1 MVRVLFVCLGNIC
14 RSPMAEAIFRDLVEI
29 EGLRTRITVDS
40 AGTGSWHVGKRPH
53 QGTLSK
59 LKEYGM
65 SSEGIRARQLKKEDR
80 DAFDYIV
87 GMDQS
92 NVTNI
97 KKVIGE
103 PEGVKVIRLL
113 DLTDHKKDV
122 PDSYYTNDFQETYD
136 LVSDG
141 CKMLL
146 EEIKKQL

>member
-1 MVRVLFVCLGNIC
+1 
-14 RSPMAEAIFRDLVEI
+14 MAEAIFRDLVEI